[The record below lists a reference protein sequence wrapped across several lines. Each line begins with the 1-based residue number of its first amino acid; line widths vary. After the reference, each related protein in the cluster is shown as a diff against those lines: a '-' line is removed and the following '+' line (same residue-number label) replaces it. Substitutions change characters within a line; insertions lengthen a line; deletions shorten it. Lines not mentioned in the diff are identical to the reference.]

1 MNFTHDCDNHRWWI
15 KEPVNEPGDYVEMR
29 AEMDVLVG
37 LSNCPLDVMVP
48 CNAFNC
54 TPLRIEVFEAGS

>member
-1 MNFTHDCDNHRWWI
+1 
-15 KEPVNEPGDYVEMR
+15 VNEPGDYVEMR

-54 TPLRIEVFEAGS
+54 TPLRVQVFEA